1 MRIVILGLNY
11 LPEST
16 SIGPYTADLA
26 EYLHHRGHQVQ
37 VITGFP
43 SAPQWRVW
51 QGYRGRFWM
60 REQVNQV
67 PVFRV
72 WMYVPRNPRS
82 VWRRVLFDSSFAFS
96 AFLKLLFT
104 RRADCYIVIS
114 PPLQLASVVG
124 WLGRLRRIPVLLQ
137 IKDLVPD
144 AAAAVGAM
152 NPQGRAYKIAAGL
165 EKYSYRRAAK
175 IGVICEG
182 MRQNLLAKSIP
193 LEKIEL
199 LPDYIDLRFMQL
211 RQDDFRHRVGIGQ
224 DQWLAM
230 YSGSVAGKQ
239 GLETWVQAGE
249 ILDHDRQIVCC
260 LVGEGAYLADLQNM
274 ASQRGLKRFRF
285 LPLSERAALPGQ
297 LAAAD
302 CLIITQRAAV
312 RDMVFPGKLLYYM
325 AAGRPMVASVH
336 PDSETGRF
344 IREHQVGIVIAAE
357 DHLALANAV
366 RALRADPALA
376 RQLGANGRRV
386 AEELF
391 DREKVLLRFEQVIS
405 QMMRVA

>member
-1 MRIVILGLNY
+1 MRVVILGLNY

-26 EYLHHRGHQVQ
+26 EFLLRQGHQVQ

-51 QGYRGRFWM
+51 PGYRGRFWM
-60 REQVNQV
+60 RDHVEQV

-104 RRADCYIVIS
+104 RRADCYIAIS
-114 PPLQLASVVG
+114 PPLQLAVVAG
-124 WLGRLRRIPVLLQ
+124 WLGRWRRIPVLVQ

-152 NPQGRAYKIAAGL
+152 NPQGRAYKIASWL
-165 EKYSYRRAAK
+165 EKTSYRQAAK
-175 IGVICEG
+175 LGVICDG
-182 MRQNLLAKSIP
+182 MRRNLLAKKIP
-193 LEKIEL
+193 PQKIEL
-199 LPDYIDLRFMQL
+199 LPDYIDLRFMQPREDGF
-211 RQDDFRHRVGIGQ
+211 RQRAGIGQ

-249 ILDHDRQIVCC
+249 ILDHDHEIACC
-260 LVGEGAYLADLQNM
+260 LVGEGAYLPDLKNL
-274 ASQRGLKRFRF
+274 ANQRGLRRFRF
-285 LPLSERAALPGQ
+285 LPLGERAALPGQ

-325 AAGRPMVASVH
+325 AAGRPIIASVH

-344 IREHQVGIVIAAE
+344 IREHQVGIVTSAE
-357 DHLALANAV
+357 DPLALANAV
-366 RALRADPALA
+366 RTLRADPVMA
-376 RQLGANGRRV
+376 RQLGAKGRRV
-386 AEELF
+386 AETHF
-391 DREKVLLRFEQVIS
+391 DREKVLLRFEQVIL
-405 QMMRVA
+405 QMANAS

>member
-11 LPEST
+11 PPEST

-26 EYLHHRGHQVQ
+26 EYLQLKGHQVQ

-43 SAPQWRVW
+43 MAPQWRIW
-51 QGYRGRFWM
+51 PGYRGRLWM
-60 REQVNQV
+60 RDHVNQV

-72 WMYVPRNPRS
+72 WMYVPRNPRRA
-82 VWRRVLFDSSFAFS
+82 WRRILFDTSFALS
-96 AFLKLLFT
+96 AFLKLIFT

-114 PPLQLASVVG
+114 PPLQLAVVVG

-152 NPQGRAYKIAAGL
+152 NPRGRAYRIASWL
-165 EKYSYRRAAK
+165 EKSSYRQATK
-175 IGVICEG
+175 IGVICDG
-182 MRQNLLAKSIP
+182 MRQNLLAKKIP
-193 LEKIEL
+193 SQKIEL
-199 LPDYIDLRFMQL
+199 LPDYIDLRFMQPREDGF
-211 RQDDFRHRVGIGQ
+211 RQRVGIGQ

-239 GLETWVQAGE
+239 GLETWVLAGE
-249 ILDHDRQIVCC
+249 ILDHDQEIACC
-260 LVGEGAYLADLQNM
+260 LVGEGAYLSDLKNL
-274 ASQRGLKRFRF
+274 ANQRGLRRFCF
-285 LPLSERAALPGQ
+285 LPLSERSALPGQ

-325 AAGRPMVASVH
+325 AAGRPIIASVH
-336 PDSETGRF
+336 PESETGRF
-344 IREHQVGIVIAAE
+344 VREHRVGIVIPAE
-357 DHLALANAV
+357 DPLSLANAV
-366 RALRADPALA
+366 RALRADSLLA

-386 AEELF
+386 AEMLF

-405 QMMRVA
+405 QMPNAS